1 MSEFAR
7 VEFNDKT
14 AGEIEPEEK
23 PEETSGDEPTGEEKP
38 EEQTEETPERPEWL
52 DERFKTPE
60 DLAKSYAELEA
71 KLRERQEKKESEA
84 NPDPNTEK
92 ETPETSGNVMELVN
106 DASKEFW
113 ENDGKMSDETYA
125 KLEQSGFSREL
136 VDSFAKGQAALQSQF
151 TTNVQS
157 AANGEFEQM
166 EKWAEANASDV
177 DKATY
182 LEAINSG
189 NENLAR
195 MAVESMYSRYK
206 GANPSQPNLVTGE
219 TSGNAGVK
227 PFASRHELTAA
238 IGDPRYKAGDKAYHK
253 EIDRRLAISKDL

>member
-7 VEFNDKT
+7 VEVNEKT
-14 AGEIEPEEK
+14 SGEIEPEEK
-23 PEETSGDEPTGEEKP
+23 PEETSGDQPAGDDNPETKP
-38 EEQTEETPERPEWL
+38 EETSERPEWL
-52 DERFKTPE
+52 DDRFKTPE

-71 KLRERQEKKESEA
+71 KLRERQEKNESQDD
-84 NPDPNTEK
+84 PDPNK
-92 ETPETSGNVMELVN
+92 DKDAPEPSGNIMELVN
-106 DASKEFW
+106 DASKEYW
-113 ENDGKMSDETYA
+113 ENDGKMSDETYT

-166 EKWAEANASDV
+166 EKWAETNASDI

-227 PFASRHELTAA
+227 PFLSMLEVSAA
-238 IGDPRYKAGDKAYHK
+238 MDDPRYRKGDKAYHK